1 MVHRDRHVTLS
12 VYANVDPAVVN
23 DEDFKLKKVTPDQD
37 LHATI
42 RNRFDLEFHRRRIA
56 GFENFQ

>member
-1 MVHRDRHVTLS
+1 MTLS
-12 VYANVDPAVVN
+12 LYANVDPAVVN

-42 RNRFDLEFHRRRIA
+42 RNRFDLEFHRRRTA